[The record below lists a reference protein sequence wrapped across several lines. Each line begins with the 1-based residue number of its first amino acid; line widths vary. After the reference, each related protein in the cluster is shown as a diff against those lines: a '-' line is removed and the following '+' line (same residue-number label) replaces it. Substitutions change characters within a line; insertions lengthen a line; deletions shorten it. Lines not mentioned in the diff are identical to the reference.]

1 MGQGQV
7 DRQGREETKLRASMM
22 LSKVF
27 LQHLTSLA
35 SLPTFTALWLTILD
49 LVGQFCAS
57 ASTDILSDAL
67 PESLKNMLLVMD
79 TSGRGLFFTADGK
92 PTPLWAV
99 TWEKVETFLPGLREE
114 LFPDWQNRSNP
125 KPVSSEN
132 VQNQNAIP
140 PPLDNS
146 ENTIP
151 SEPKAD
157 AAPQAD
163 HQSGGESN
171 VELAT
176 PSGSLPYS
184 APLLEAPTV
193 VDQRDE
199 TGSIYTGEGEETT
212 NVEGV
217 GDEGSTVVEMVPI
230 QDNPP
235 KPLVEEDVAK
245 EDTLT
250 SVAVQGDEESSKTSE
265 LQGEVEQQQVGEVR
279 AEESSTKKS
288 HPQMIASLS
297 TTLEKTILTSSTVT
311 TQHLKERHPSLPGP
325 SLLPPT
331 SPSSPMEPP
340 TLPFTAFSLPT
351 SPSHTA
357 STLTFSPITPAP
369 SILHP
374 PAPPLAAPRPLMA
387 PAAPSPLP
395 PLLPTS
401 SSFNQA
407 PSTAFSLPTL
417 PPAPSNILPP
427 SSPLKGEDGVE
438 TV

>member
-1 MGQGQV
+1 
-7 DRQGREETKLRASMM
+7 
-22 LSKVF
+22 
-27 LQHLTSLA
+27 
-35 SLPTFTALWLTILD
+35 
-49 LVGQFCAS
+49 
-57 ASTDILSDAL
+57 
-67 PESLKNMLLVMD
+67 
-79 TSGRGLFFTADGK
+79 
-92 PTPLWAV
+92 V

-132 VQNQNAIP
+132 VQNQNASP
-140 PPLDNS
+140 ALDKP

-157 AAPQAD
+157 AAPQAEP
-163 HQSGGESN
+163 QSGGESN

-176 PSGSLPYS
+176 PSGLLHES
-184 APLLEAPTV
+184 APLPETPVL

-199 TGSIYTGEGEETT
+199 TGSIRTGEGEEIA
-212 NVEGV
+212 NAEGAG
-217 GDEGSTVVEMVPI
+217 GDEGSAVVEMVPI
-230 QDNPP
+230 QDNPSKIP
-235 KPLVEEDVAK
+235 VEEEVAK
-245 EDTLT
+245 EDTLI
-250 SVAVQGDEESSKTSE
+250 SVAIQEDEETSKTVE
-265 LQGEVEQQQVGEVR
+265 VQGEVEQQQQVGEVR
-279 AEESSTKKS
+279 AEESSAKKS
-288 HPQMIASLS
+288 YPQMIASLS
-297 TTLEKTILTSSTVT
+297 TTLEKTILTSSIVT